1 MLIPQVVFGDLNP
14 CFYWVMASRVDQI
27 EFHVRKL
34 AQATGI
40 ELEKKDENAQSNRDA
55 AISTSGFDPSVF
67 SSASTVTSDL
77 DIEALSRGLLD
88 ISKDLDHY
96 LQTLLEEPDSMLTI
110 KSVSLFL
117 SKHFS
122 VYLSARLVLTAIITS
137 CAEHCQPGGRASRE
151 KRAAGKICGNG
162 SESGNAVPKAQSKAT
177 QEYLLHVAN

>member
-1 MLIPQVVFGDLNP
+1 
-14 CFYWVMASRVDQI
+14 MASRVDQI

-40 ELEKKDENAQSNRDA
+40 ELEKKDENEQNNRDA

-96 LQTLLEEPDSMLTI
+96 LQTLLEKPDSMLTI
-110 KSVSLFL
+110 KSVSLIFIATFL
-117 SKHFS
+117 SLFIKPTCSNGHD
-122 VYLSARLVLTAIITS
+122 RLVQDIASLE
-137 CAEHCQPGGRASRE
+137 AELQE
-151 KRAAGKICGNG
+151 KNELLEKSVEMVR
-162 SESGNAVPKAQSKAT
+162 KAEIQFRKLKAR
-177 QEYLLHVAN
+177 QLKNIYYM

>member
-1 MLIPQVVFGDLNP
+1 
-14 CFYWVMASRVDQI
+14 MASRVDQI

-40 ELEKKDENAQSNRDA
+40 ELEKKDDNAQSNRDA

-96 LQTLLEEPDSMLTI
+96 LQTLLEEPDSLLTI
-110 KSVSLFL
+110 KSDIANLE
-117 SKHFS
+117 
-122 VYLSARLVLTAIITS
+122 
-137 CAEHCQPGGRASRE
+137 AELRE
-151 KRAAGKICGNG
+151 KNELLEKSVEMVR
-162 SESGNAVPKAQSKAT
+162 KAEVQFRKLKAR
-177 QEYLLHVAN
+177 QLKNIYYM

>member
-1 MLIPQVVFGDLNP
+1 
-14 CFYWVMASRVDQI
+14 MASRVDQI

-40 ELEKKDENAQSNRDA
+40 ELEKKDDNAQSNRDA

-96 LQTLLEEPDSMLTI
+96 LQTLLEEPDSLLTI
-110 KSVSLFL
+110 KSVSLFFIETCL
-117 SKHFS
+117 
-122 VYLSARLVLTAIITS
+122 VY
-137 CAEHCQPGGRASRE
+137 
-151 KRAAGKICGNG
+151 
-162 SESGNAVPKAQSKAT
+162 
-177 QEYLLHVAN
+177 